1 MCIVYLRAPGFLR
14 REEGTYSDPT
24 YLEIKGNMSTDM
36 PSKLDDE
43 DSDGAD
49 FHKGVDYKFASVYWR
64 HGFSLP
70 ENGRIFLG
78 SRTISFKGIIG
89 TRLSF
94 RLIDVAIEKASRMG
108 GLVNDA
114 FVITTVADGGRFQFS
129 SVLKDRKDVIDKIEL
144 AIGNAR
150 KLEEEAEGADTD
162 LLAPGRVR
170 TKFRMPPDQTLQ
182 KMEVIAERKIKGVSL
197 HDYHKV
203 AVGHLYVFRFSSD

>member
-1 MCIVYLRAPGFLR
+1 
-14 REEGTYSDPT
+14 
-24 YLEIKGNMSTDM
+24 LEIKGNMSTDM

-150 KLEEEAEGADTD
+150 KLEEEAEGVDTD